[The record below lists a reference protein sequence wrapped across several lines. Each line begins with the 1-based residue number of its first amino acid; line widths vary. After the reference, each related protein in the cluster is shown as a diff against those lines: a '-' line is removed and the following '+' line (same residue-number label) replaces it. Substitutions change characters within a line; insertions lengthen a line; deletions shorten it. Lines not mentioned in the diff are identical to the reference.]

1 MLVRVVVILAALAL
15 GYLLVKAYLPSLFK
29 PKIEPFVQK
38 VSDPPA
44 ASKLNTA
51 AAPVPAPATPVTQ
64 PPLQE
69 ERTVSPG
76 GPNPPNAHSDE
87 PATISPDAQP
97 IDPYDDNNMSAPIK
111 DSLRNPERSFGPG
124 LDNTGVNRAASSGV
138 ANAKALT
145 SESPFSPDFAQNG
158 GVFMGAVS
166 ANDLSPGDTYA
177 TA

>member
-1 MLVRVVVILAALAL
+1 MLVNLLVSLAALAL
-15 GYLLVKAYLPSLFK
+15 GYLLIKAYIPSLFK
-29 PKIEPFVQK
+29 PKIEPFVQQ
-38 VSDPPA
+38 VSEPPA
-44 ASKLNTA
+44 ASKINM
-51 AAPVPAPATPVTQ
+51 APVSVPAPAAPVTQ

-76 GPNPPNAHSDE
+76 GPNPPNAESNE
-87 PATISPDAQP
+87 PATISPDARP
-97 IDPYDDNNMSAPIK
+97 IDPYDDANMAAPIK

-124 LDNTGVNRAASSGV
+124 VDNTGVNRVASSGV
-138 ANAKALT
+138 ANAKALS